1 MRSVDVVCIQIG
13 SPKTSFHDEPCDD
26 SKEGSCPRVV
36 ESDRD
41 VTCSEHFGG
50 TGKKRFTCGK
60 QKSPNTYLGIFV
72 SPYVSTVVTGVFK
85 VVVSAGYLEKNV
97 FNHF

>member
-1 MRSVDVVCIQIG
+1 M
-13 SPKTSFHDEPCDD
+13 TSLVTTRRKGGVLVW
-26 SKEGSCPRVV
+26 SRVI
-36 ESDRD
+36 ETI
-41 VTCSEHFGG
+41 TCSEHFGG

-60 QKSPNTYLGIFV
+60 QKAPNTYLGVFV
-72 SPYVSTVVTGVFK
+72 FTRHVSTVVTGVFK